1 MRTQA
6 KGNAPYGQGI
16 SAANCYD
23 AGIKS
28 AATDIEALIDRY
40 GPDVM
45 HTMIDRIYFDMREY
59 GDSIYNREYNTW
71 LKTKPY
77 AKLKKGRSQKEQ
89 SNLKKA
95 LEARRKE
102 LDTLQGELVFDGAGV
117 EKIAA

>member
-6 KGNAPYGQGI
+6 KNNAPYGQGI

-45 HTMIDRIYFDMREY
+45 HTIIDKIYLDMRRY
-59 GDSIYNREYNTW
+59 GDSIYNREFNAW
-71 LKTKPY
+71 LKNKPY
-77 AKLKKGRSQKEQ
+77 AKLKRGRSLKEQ
-89 SNLKKA
+89 KSLRNELDA
-95 LEARRKE
+95 MRRKI
-102 LDTLQGELVFDGAGV
+102 DTLDGD
-117 EKIAA
+117 IAA